1 MPTNTDR
8 IAALET
14 DTNALKTRDAV
25 LSERVESL
33 SALTT
38 ARFQQVA
45 ADNERLRTEVT
56 QLKAD
61 DDTLRAADSERG
73 QRVALLDSTV
83 KELKAVSE
91 RWGQC
96 WWQLAA
102 GIALALL
109 GGAVGYLSKR

>member
-25 LSERVESL
+25 LSERLESL

-38 ARFQQVA
+38 ARFQQLT
-45 ADNERLRTEVT
+45 ADNERLRTEVA

-61 DDTLRAADSERG
+61 NDSLRAADSECG

-83 KELKAVSE
+83 KELKVSE
-91 RWGQC
+91 KWGQR

-102 GIALALL
+102 GIALALA
-109 GGAVGYLSKR
+109 GGAVGYLLKR